1 VTTPA
6 VRGGTRPDH
15 DPRRW
20 LTAPVESGA
29 AAGFGVYLHV
39 PFCTHRCGYCDFAT
53 AAVGDRAAEDR
64 ETLYDRYAGALIADL
79 RRQVAAGPAGHAPPG
94 AASPTG
100 WPSVTS
106 IFVGG
111 GTPTLIG
118 GPRLARVLEAVRAE
132 LDLADDVEV
141 TVECNPETAS
151 PALFEALAGAG
162 VTRVSMGAQSFAPHV
177 LATLERQHTVGR
189 PLAAVVEARENGIA
203 EVSLDLIYGTPGER
217 DADWSATLDEVLA
230 AGTDHV
236 SAYALTV
243 HDSTPM
249 GRAVSSGAL
258 PAPDEDVQRER
269 FEVARTRLGAAGFDH
284 YEVANWARV
293 RAGST
298 GAPAPLRSRHNLL
311 YWRHGD
317 YLGVGVGAH
326 AHLSGRRSWTTRST
340 ERFLA
345 AVEAGR
351 DPAAGSEVLD
361 DDERATERL
370 FLGLR
375 VAEGLHPNDLPPI
388 HPLAL
393 EEALDAGLV
402 ELACG
407 RLRCTEQGWFLLDD
421 AVARLRG

>member
-1 VTTPA
+1 VVVSA
-6 VRGGTRPDH
+6 ARPDA

-20 LTAPVESGA
+20 LTSPVESGP

-53 AAVGDRAAEDR
+53 AAVGDRDTADR
-64 ETLYDRYAGALIADL
+64 ERLYDRYLEALVRDL
-79 RRQVAAGPAGHAPPG
+79 ARQVAAGPAAHAPEG
-94 AASPTG
+94 AAVDGG
-100 WPSVTS
+100 WPPVTS

-111 GTPTLIG
+111 GTPTLLG
-118 GPRLARVLEAVRAE
+118 GDRLARLRTAVADELEVAPDA
-132 LDLADDVEV
+132 EV

-151 PALFEALAGAG
+151 DALFGPLADAG

-177 LATLERQHTVGR
+177 LATLERLHTPGR
-189 PLAAVVEARENGIA
+189 PAAAVAQARAAGIP

-217 DADWSATLDEVLA
+217 DRDWEETLDAVLA
-230 AGTDHV
+230 VGPDHV

-249 GRAVSSGAL
+249 GRAVARGTV

-269 FEVARTRLGAAGFDH
+269 FEAARERFATAGFDH
-284 YEVANWARV
+284 YEIANWARIG
-293 RAGST
+293 RRGDAP
-298 GAPAPLRSRHNLL
+298 PAPLRSRHNLL

-326 AHLSGRRSWTTRST
+326 AHVRGRRAWTARST
-340 ERFLA
+340 ERFLE
-345 AVEAGR
+345 AVGAGA
-351 DPAAGSEVLD
+351 DPVAGDEVLD

-375 VAEGLHPNDLPPI
+375 VREGLHPADLPPI
-388 HPLAL
+388 QPLAL
-393 EEALDAGLV
+393 EEAMAAGLV
-402 ELACG
+402 ETACG
-407 RLRCTEQGWFLLDD
+407 RLRCTASGWFLLDE
-421 AVARLRG
+421 AVARLRA